1 MPISGIQ
8 DYAHAHVRVT
18 VTDIARSRD
27 FYDKVFGFDVAVEL
41 PTDADEKTKQ
51 DLWFVFGGVIYQ
63 FPGGLLGLRPSAK
76 AGDAF
81 DPNRVGLDH
90 VSFAVAD
97 MTELHNAATV
107 LDELGVAHGGVK
119 VNAGFGLLEFCD
131 PDGISLELSCQ
142 A

>member
-1 MPISGIQ
+1 VPISGIQ
-8 DYAHAHVRVT
+8 DYAHVRVT

-27 FYDKVFGFDVAVEL
+27 FYDKVFGFDVTVEL
-41 PTDADEKTKQ
+41 PADADEETKQ
-51 DLWFVFGGVIYQ
+51 DLWLVFGGVIYQ

-81 DPNRVGLDH
+81 DPDRVGLDH

-107 LDELGVAHGGVK
+107 LDVAHDGVK
-119 VNAGFGLLEFCD
+119 VNAGFGLLEFRD